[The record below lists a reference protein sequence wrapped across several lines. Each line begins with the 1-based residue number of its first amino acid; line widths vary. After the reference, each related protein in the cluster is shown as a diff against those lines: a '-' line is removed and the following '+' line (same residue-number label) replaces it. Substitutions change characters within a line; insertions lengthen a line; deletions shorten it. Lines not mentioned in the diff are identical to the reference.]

1 MTTLQ
6 QIIKYCAMAFAIF
19 LTVSI
24 FSGIFGALGSI
35 VYSTKKNVTDPM
47 QIYSVSSHIENL
59 DMEIGAASLQIVTGD
74 RFQVESNHKYLTV
87 AEANGT
93 LKITEKKVAIG
104 VSDEGVS
111 VILTVPEG
119 FVFDEASIAAGA
131 GKVDIASLCA
141 NTLKME
147 LGAGKTDIGYL
158 QAQRRSSIS
167 TGAGK
172 LTIRDCQLHN
182 LDMELGVGKQ
192 ELTGKLTGKC
202 EIEYGIGNADITLLG
217 SPEDYRIQ
225 TEKGL
230 GSATLDGRAMLDEHI
245 YGDGEN
251 RIEIEG
257 GIGSMDIRFQDR

>member
-6 QIIKYCAMAFAIF
+6 RMIKYCAMAFAIF

-24 FSGIFGALGSI
+24 FSGIFGALGMLTSAGRD
-35 VYSTKKNVTDPM
+35 VTGPM
-47 QIYSVSSHIENL
+47 QTYPVSSHVENL
-59 DMEIGAASLQIVTGD
+59 DMEISAASMQIVTGD

-87 AEANGT
+87 AETNGT
-93 LKITEKKVAIG
+93 LKITEKKVAFG
-104 VSDEGVS
+104 VSNEGVS

-119 FVFDEASIAAGA
+119 FIFDEASIAAGA

-158 QAQRRSSIS
+158 MAQRRSSIS

-192 ELTGKLTGKC
+192 ELTGRLTGKC
-202 EIEYGIGNADITLLG
+202 DIEYGIGNADITLLG
-217 SPEDYRIQ
+217 SQEDYRIQ
-225 TEKGL
+225 MEKGL
-230 GSATLDGRAMLDEHI
+230 GSATLDGRAMSDDRI

-257 GIGSMDIRFQDR
+257 GIGSMDIRFQAR